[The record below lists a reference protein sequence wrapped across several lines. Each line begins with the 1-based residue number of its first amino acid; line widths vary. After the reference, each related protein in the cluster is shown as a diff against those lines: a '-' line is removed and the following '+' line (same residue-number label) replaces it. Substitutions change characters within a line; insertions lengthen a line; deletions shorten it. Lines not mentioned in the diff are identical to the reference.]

1 VVIHNFNIESIPFV
15 PNEADA
21 PPIVYSEV
29 VLTFTI
35 SFQFFKPVTAYG
47 NQVPELPSRVQHC
60 QFLQSNPLNRLELP
74 NALALEKA
82 LSVNRTK

>member
-21 PPIVYSEV
+21 PPIAYSDA

-47 NQVPELPSRVQHC
+47 NRVPEFPSRVQHC
-60 QFLQSNPLNRLELP
+60 QFLQTNPLNRLELP